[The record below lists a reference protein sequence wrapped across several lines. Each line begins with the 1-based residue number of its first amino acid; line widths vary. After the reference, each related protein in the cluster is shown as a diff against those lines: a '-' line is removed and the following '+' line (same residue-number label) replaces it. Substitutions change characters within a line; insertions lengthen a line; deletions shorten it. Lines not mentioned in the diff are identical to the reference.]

1 MDKTGMQAGMTNDWQ
16 RRRVGTSL
24 SRTMALAVT
33 MLVATIALAACGG
46 GSDAPAT
53 SEPTVAPDP
62 AAVTPAAESTET
74 PVPIAE
80 DPAPSF
86 TFTLFQGQEI
96 LGEGPLTPG
105 DLHGKP
111 LVINF
116 WAGLCPPCRAEL
128 PDFQEFYEEFGDR
141 VNLVGVDLG
150 QFTGLGSLQDAKD
163 LLEELGITYPAGS
176 TSDNAVMPD
185 YRILGLPATTF
196 IAADGSIFK
205 HWQGALNLNILR
217 EQTLAMLGELAP
229 KVVLATGPTLQHQ
242 PVPLAGGY

>member
-1 MDKTGMQAGMTNDWQ
+1 MASSRTPGEMSTGRQ
-16 RRRVGTSL
+16 RRRVVTRWARRISL
-24 SRTMALAVT
+24 ALMTLMIGIV
-33 MLVATIALAACGG
+33 LAACGG
-46 GSDAPAT
+46 GSDAPT
-53 SEPTVAPDP
+53 PSEPTVAPE
-62 AAVTPAAESTET
+62 ATAVTTPAESTET
-74 PVPIAE
+74 PVPPSD

-86 TFTLFQGQEI
+86 TFTLFQGQDV

-105 DLHGKP
+105 DLQGKP

-128 PDFQEFYEEFGDR
+128 PDFQEFYHEFGDR

-163 LLEELGITYPAGS
+163 LLEELEVTYPAAS
-176 TSDNAVMPD
+176 TDDNAVMPD

-217 EQTLAMLGELAP
+217 EQTLAMLGE
-229 KVVLATGPTLQHQ
+229 
-242 PVPLAGGY
+242 

>member
-1 MDKTGMQAGMTNDWQ
+1 MASSRTQGGLGRGGQ
-16 RRRVGTSL
+16 RRRVEGRLYSAGLRWRSL
-24 SRTMALAVT
+24 TFMIG
-33 MLVATIALAACGG
+33 IALAACGG

-53 SEPTVAPDP
+53 SAPTVAPDP
-62 AAVTPAAESTET
+62 TEVTTPTESTET
-74 PVPIAE
+74 PVPPSD

-86 TFTLFQGQEI
+86 TFTLFQGQDV
-96 LGEGPLTPG
+96 LGDGQLTPG
-105 DLHGKP
+105 DLQGKP

-163 LLEELGITYPAGS
+163 LLEELGVTYPAAS
-176 TSDNAVMPD
+176 TDDNSVMQA

-217 EQTLAMLGELAP
+217 EQTLAMLGESETLAR
-229 KVVLATGPTLQHQ
+229 AN
-242 PVPLAGGY
+242 

>member
-1 MDKTGMQAGMTNDWQ
+1 MASSRTRGEISTGGQ
-16 RRRVGTSL
+16 RRRVWAALSSRISL
-24 SRTMALAVT
+24 ALMTLMIGIV
-33 MLVATIALAACGG
+33 LAACGG
-46 GSDAPAT
+46 GSAAPT
-53 SEPTVAPDP
+53 PSEPTVAPEP
-62 AAVTPAAESTET
+62 TAAPESTAVTTSVESTKT
-74 PVPIAE
+74 PVPPSD

-86 TFTLFQGQEI
+86 TFTLFQGQDV
-96 LGEGPLTPG
+96 LGDGQLTPG
-105 DLHGKP
+105 DLQGKP

-128 PDFQEFYEEFGDR
+128 PDFQEFYDEFGDR

-163 LLEELGITYPAGS
+163 LLEELEVTYPAGS
-176 TSDNAVMPD
+176 TDDNSVMQA

-217 EQTLAMLGELAP
+217 EQTLAMLGESETIAR
-229 KVVLATGPTLQHQ
+229 AN
-242 PVPLAGGY
+242 

>member
-16 RRRVGTSL
+16 RRRVGTAL

-53 SEPTVAPDP
+53 SEPTVAPEP
-62 AAVTPAAESTET
+62 AAATPTAESTES
-74 PVPIAE
+74 PVPMAE

-86 TFTLFQGQEI
+86 TFTLFQGQDV

-163 LLEELGITYPAGS
+163 LLEELDITYPAGS

-217 EQTLAMLGELAP
+217 EQTLAMLGEQAP
-229 KVVLATGPTLQHQ
+229 KVALATEPVLQHQ
-242 PVPLAGGY
+242 PVSLAGGY

>member
-1 MDKTGMQAGMTNDWQ
+1 MYRTGMQAGMTNGRQ
-16 RRRVGTSL
+16 CRRVGTAL

-33 MLVATIALAACGG
+33 MLVTTIALAACGG
-46 GSDAPAT
+46 GSDAPT
-53 SEPTVAPDP
+53 KSEPTVAPDP
-62 AAVTPAAESTET
+62 AVVAPAAESTES
-74 PVPIAE
+74 PVPVAE

-86 TFTLFQGQEI
+86 TFTLFQGQDV

-105 DLHGKP
+105 DLQGKP

-128 PDFQEFYEEFGDR
+128 PDFQEFYDEFGDR

-163 LLEELGITYPAGS
+163 LLGELDITYPAAS
-176 TSDNAVMPD
+176 TADNAVMPD

-205 HWQGALNLNILR
+205 HWQGALNLNTLR

-229 KVVLATGPTLQHQ
+229 KVVLATGPTLQRR
-242 PVPLAGGY
+242 PVPLVGGD